1 MKIKTRVKFTDK
13 GHLLVDVPYKH
24 GNVTWALNFHR
35 DRFDWI
41 LFQKPDKYSPDR
53 VTAVHKN
60 ILNGK
65 KLRSQLISKAAAS
78 HQYSVLDKIRATI
91 KGQ

>member
-1 MKIKTRVKFTDK
+1 MKIKTRVKFSDK

-35 DRFDWI
+35 NHFDWI
-41 LFQKPDKYSPDR
+41 LFNKPDKYSPTR
-53 VTAVHKN
+53 VTLDHHS

-65 KLRSQLISKAAAS
+65 KLRSQMISKAAAS
-78 HQYSVLDKIRATI
+78 HQYGVLDKIKATI
-91 KGQ
+91 KG